1 MKFCDITMAYNESSG
16 GIKTYIDEKRR
27 FLLSQSAHQHLLIV
41 PGKDDRVEHQGR
53 ATVVHIASPLLPGQD
68 NYRCFVWPRSIRR
81 ALHEHRPDVIELGSY
96 YMEPWAAFAYRDELR
111 KEGRDCLIGCYFHT
125 DVAEAYV
132 GAPLRAVA
140 HEWFE
145 DWSTSLAELAIDF
158 AELAEAQA
166 EKYIGGVFERCD
178 MAFAASPA
186 QAARLSE
193 YGVTKPNVVPLG
205 VDLELFAPS
214 RRSDRVRASYG
225 AGPEKLVLMYAGR
238 LSNEKRVSL
247 LVEALLKLPADLQ
260 AVLWLVG
267 HGPMHEDIEAM
278 TALVPSLRLLPYE
291 TDRARFAAMLAS
303 ADIYVTAGPH
313 ETFALSVIEAQASG
327 LPAVGI
333 DAGALRDRI
342 PPGTGYLGPVD
353 DADAMAAN
361 IVRTAAERSTLGAQA
376 RRHVE
381 QHFSWDNTFHTL
393 LGLYSVELERRWGL
407 VPSEAPLAMLD
418 AQLAED

>member
-1 MKFCDITMAYNESSG
+1 MKGVANRLMFGRGE
-16 GIKTYIDEKRR
+16 
-27 FLLSQSAHQHLLIV
+27 LSPHGCYSRAGLSHGAGSA
-41 PGKDDRVEHQGR
+41 PER
-53 ATVVHIASPLLPGQD
+53 
-68 NYRCFVWPRSIRR
+68 IRR
-81 ALHEHRPDVIELGSY
+81 DQTECR
-96 YMEPWAAFAYRDELR
+96 
-111 KEGRDCLIGCYFHT
+111 
-125 DVAEAYV
+125 
-132 GAPLRAVA
+132 
-140 HEWFE
+140 
-145 DWSTSLAELAIDF
+145 
-158 AELAEAQA
+158 
-166 EKYIGGVFERCD
+166 
-178 MAFAASPA
+178 
-186 QAARLSE
+186 AARRRSRT
-193 YGVTKPNVVPLG
+193 V
-205 VDLELFAPS
+205 

-313 ETFALSVIEAQASG
+313 EAFALSVIEAQASG

-361 IVRTAAERSTLGAQA
+361 IVRAAAER
-376 RRHVE
+376 
-381 QHFSWDNTFHTL
+381 
-393 LGLYSVELERRWGL
+393 
-407 VPSEAPLAMLD
+407 
-418 AQLAED
+418 

>member
-1 MKFCDITMAYNESSG
+1 
-16 GIKTYIDEKRR
+16 
-27 FLLSQSAHQHLLIV
+27 
-41 PGKDDRVEHQGR
+41 
-53 ATVVHIASPLLPGQD
+53 
-68 NYRCFVWPRSIRR
+68 
-81 ALHEHRPDVIELGSY
+81 
-96 YMEPWAAFAYRDELR
+96 
-111 KEGRDCLIGCYFHT
+111 
-125 DVAEAYV
+125 
-132 GAPLRAVA
+132 
-140 HEWFE
+140 
-145 DWSTSLAELAIDF
+145 
-158 AELAEAQA
+158 
-166 EKYIGGVFERCD
+166 
-178 MAFAASPA
+178 
-186 QAARLSE
+186 
-193 YGVTKPNVVPLG
+193 VTKPNVVPLG

-376 RRHVE
+376 RSHVE